1 MIPLIVAQ
9 GVGGSGENLAELP
22 LVIGII
28 IIIWNRRNCYY
39 PTRTIMADL
48 SVVKFSSADNRSS
61 REHETE

>member
-48 SVVKFSSADNRSS
+48 SVVVKFSSAENR
-61 REHETE
+61 